1 MKRVARLAVL
11 LAMGLTV
18 TAAVGQPD
26 RLAVVASFSILADVI
41 QNVTLGQADVT
52 SLIPVGADPH
62 SYEPSARDL
71 VALSEADVI
80 FVAGGG
86 FEEQLLD
93 TIAGVAP
100 NIPVVEAS
108 TCVRVRMYGDG
119 RDHEDG
125 EGETSGRDP
134 DAGGSEHHT
143 IFGLDVRGLCD
154 SYDTQLH
161 EIDALKESMGFPS
174 GRMPDAQRGHRLFE
188 VECTHDEHS
197 DDHEHS
203 AVHAHGTCDPHVWSD
218 PRSVVYWSLFIG
230 DVVGALDPAHADQ
243 YTANAHEYAYAI
255 DDLLR
260 LQLEPELAVIPPE
273 NRLLL
278 TNHETLGYFASAYGF
293 DVLGFVLPGGSTL
306 AEPSA
311 RDVAALVEL
320 VRSSGVK
327 AIFVETTVVSR
338 VAELVA
344 AEAGTPL
351 VSLYTDSLSDVQGPA
366 PTYLDYTAYNFAA
379 ITDALAP

>member
-174 GRMPDAQRGHRLFE
+174 GRMPDAQRGHRRTQRGSRARNLR
-188 VECTHDEHS
+188 
-197 DDHEHS
+197 
-203 AVHAHGTCDPHVWSD
+203 P
-218 PRSVVYWSLFIG
+218 PR
-230 DVVGALDPAHADQ
+230 
-243 YTANAHEYAYAI
+243 
-255 DDLLR
+255 
-260 LQLEPELAVIPPE
+260 
-273 NRLLL
+273 
-278 TNHETLGYFASAYGF
+278 
-293 DVLGFVLPGGSTL
+293 
-306 AEPSA
+306 
-311 RDVAALVEL
+311 LV
-320 VRSSGVK
+320 
-327 AIFVETTVVSR
+327 
-338 VAELVA
+338 
-344 AEAGTPL
+344 
-351 VSLYTDSLSDVQGPA
+351 
-366 PTYLDYTAYNFAA
+366 
-379 ITDALAP
+379 

>member
-1 MKRVARLAVL
+1 
-11 LAMGLTV
+11 
-18 TAAVGQPD
+18 
-26 RLAVVASFSILADVI
+26 
-41 QNVTLGQADVT
+41 
-52 SLIPVGADPH
+52 
-62 SYEPSARDL
+62 
-71 VALSEADVI
+71 
-80 FVAGGG
+80 
-86 FEEQLLD
+86 
-93 TIAGVAP
+93 
-100 NIPVVEAS
+100 
-108 TCVRVRMYGDG
+108 
-119 RDHEDG
+119 
-125 EGETSGRDP
+125 
-134 DAGGSEHHT
+134 
-143 IFGLDVRGLCD
+143 
-154 SYDTQLH
+154 
-161 EIDALKESMGFPS
+161 
-174 GRMPDAQRGHRLFE
+174 
-188 VECTHDEHS
+188 
-197 DDHEHS
+197 EHS